1 MASSYGGDVPT
12 PKRNRRSEAKAE
24 RLLVGALGQAL
35 STDEIDFEYV
45 TSVLA
50 PGGEKSQHVGRVARM
65 LRKDILDKVEAAE
78 SGQQHLGAL
87 DPDCDKWV
95 KLKTVDLK
103 YLLGRLKP
111 DLTEDS
117 LAKIPRLVLMRRL
130 MYALNTKERHDISSD
145 FPT

>member
-1 MASSYGGDVPT
+1 M
-12 PKRNRRSEAKAE
+12 
-24 RLLVGALGQAL
+24 VGALGQAL

-87 DPDCDKWV
+87 DPDCDKCI
-95 KLKTVDLK
+95 KLKT
-103 YLLGRLKP
+103 
-111 DLTEDS
+111 
-117 LAKIPRLVLMRRL
+117 A
-130 MYALNTKERHDISSD
+130 DIK
-145 FPT
+145 